1 MREQK
6 EYQEEF
12 VQFTCQDVTV
22 KVDPVKGTDPKA
34 IYLCA
39 GRTLTWGA
47 NGHEFTVIFKKS
59 PFVDGKK
66 MFNNKDYKSK
76 AAKKDTVLTV
86 YDYQIIVDGE
96 LIEDP
101 QVVGGGG

>member
-1 MREQK
+1 MQEQK
-6 EYQEEF
+6 GYQEEF

-22 KVDPVKGTDPKA
+22 KVDPVNGTDPKA

-39 GRTLTWGA
+39 GKTLTWDA

-66 MFNNKDYKSK
+66 MFSNKDYKSK
-76 AAKKDTVLTV
+76 GAKKDAVLTV
-86 YDYQIIVDGE
+86 YNYQIIVDGE
-96 LIEDP
+96 LVEDP
-101 QVVGGGG
+101 QVVGGGA